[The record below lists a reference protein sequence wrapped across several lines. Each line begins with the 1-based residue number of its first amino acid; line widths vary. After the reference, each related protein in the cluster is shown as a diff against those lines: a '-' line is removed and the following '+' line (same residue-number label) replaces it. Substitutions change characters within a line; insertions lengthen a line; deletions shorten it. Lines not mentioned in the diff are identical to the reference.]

1 MSATTTPLLDHWA
14 PPADAGRPVAVL
26 ATTFA
31 LDEDF
36 VDRDCLSRFLSV
48 NAVEESLPGAEDV
61 GGGRPTSRSVDDV
74 VARLE
79 LEEKLADAAV
89 TVIADRSA
97 DAHRSTLR
105 WDLLQVAVPGGALLH
120 SKVTVLLWEHSARV
134 IIGSAN
140 LTRAGYRTQAELAL
154 AAEVRADTPCLLP
167 RADLRELARELE
179 SYLGLLPGRTEGVA
193 AVDRARR
200 TLAAFRDRI
209 DLVPAEKRGGALRVR
224 LAPTSPHVRPLDR
237 FADVWGGGRKA
248 TEIRQ
253 VSPFYDAASD
263 AAGEAIRAT
272 TIARNGAGRHRHTVL
287 TLPTLS
293 GTLPV
298 SEPLRARAR
307 QGLLEVRLLDDPT
320 REQRQLH
327 AKCLTI
333 IGPDGTAV
341 LMGSSNHTRYGL
353 GLDGQRRHR
362 ELNVWLHARAGSREE
377 RRLQGLTPV
386 GEPVPTDLDWVD
398 GDDEDETDALQLPVA
413 FHLLIACRDTDRRW
427 TLTCTVDPERL
438 ATLGPWRVTD
448 PTGTLLMSAERWRAE
463 GCPPQWVSQ
472 VGGDDIPTSLAV
484 TTDAGSARWSVL
496 VDDRGELPPGPSVKD
511 LTTAQLLA
519 ALARGRTLSAAV
531 AEILAG
537 RLASPG
543 EESDDDD
550 VLARYDDPALLF
562 RRGRALGAALDQLE
576 QRLARRLNQVD
587 PVGHL
592 SSRLRT
598 PLGPLGLTEHVSADV
613 EDGRMDT
620 PEAVFTL
627 AEIALAMG
635 RVDWAALLAAP
646 VRGAGAD
653 ELAAAFDGLELAIDG
668 LGELPADLDDYVRVA
683 VGRSRGCLEA
693 LCGS

>member
-1 MSATTTPLLDHWA
+1 MSTTTTPLLDHWA
-14 PPADAGRPVAVL
+14 PPADAGHPVAVL

-97 DAHRSTLR
+97 NAQRSTLR

-140 LTRAGYRTQAELAL
+140 LTRPGYRTQAELAL

-167 RADLRELARELE
+167 RADLHELAEELE
-179 SYLGLLPGRTEGVA
+179 SYLDLLPGRTEGVA

-209 DLVPAEKRGGALRVR
+209 DLVPAERRGRGLRVR
-224 LAPTSPHVRPLDR
+224 LAPTSPGVGPLDR
-237 FADVWGGGRKA
+237 FSDVWRADRKA

-263 AAGEAIRAT
+263 AAGDAIRAT

-287 TLPTLS
+287 TLPTLR

-298 SEPLRARAR
+298 SEPLRARA
-307 QGLLEVRLLDDPT
+307 QQELLEVRLLDDPT
-320 REQRQLH
+320 SEQRQLH

-341 LMGSSNHTRYGL
+341 LVGSSNHTRYGL

-362 ELNVWLHARAGSREE
+362 ELNVWLHAPAGSREE
-377 RRLQGLTPV
+377 RRLQGLAPV
-386 GEPVPTDLDWVD
+386 GERVPTDPEWVD
-398 GDDEDETDALQLPVA
+398 GDDEDESDALQLPVA
-413 FHLLIACRDTDRRW
+413 FHLLIARRDAGRHW

-438 ATLGPWRVTD
+438 ATLGPWQVAD

-463 GCPPQWVSQ
+463 GCPPRWVSE
-472 VGGDDIPTSLAV
+472 VGGDDIPTTLAV
-484 TTDAGSARWSVL
+484 TTDAGIARWSVL

-537 RLASPG
+537 RLAAEG
-543 EESDDDD
+543 EEFDDDD

-562 RRGRALGAALDQLE
+562 RRGRALGAALDELR

-598 PLGPLGLTEHVSADV
+598 PLGPLGLAEHVRADV

-627 AEIALAMG
+627 AEITLAMG
-635 RVDWAALLAAP
+635 RVDWTALLAKP
-646 VRGAGAD
+646 VQRAGAV
-653 ELAAAFDGLELAIDG
+653 ELASAFDGLDQAIHQ
-668 LGELPADLDDYVRVA
+668 LGDLPDDFDDYVRAA
-683 VGRSRGCLEA
+683 VGKGRECVDTLG
-693 LCGS
+693 GS